1 MALNSP
7 RASKT
12 TRYARIARVGPVWL
26 CPFSA
31 QSTRCYGH
39 VRSKVDIELRTDVA
53 SADTRRSFV
62 GLADWARSTA
72 SKKKGQRQPIFEE
85 GNIMYQTMLSLVYM
99 RIMRRFV

>member
-62 GLADWARSTA
+62 QIGHGALQAKRKDSDNQ
-72 SKKKGQRQPIFEE
+72 SLKKATLCIK
-85 GNIMYQTMLSLVYM
+85 LCCH
-99 RIMRRFV
+99 